1 MGCPEYL
8 LIYIIYTCAH
18 VLCISGYEI
27 INENICVHMDAGFIS
42 DM

>member
-1 MGCPEYL
+1 MSSPEYL
-8 LIYIIYTCAH
+8 LIYTY
-18 VLCISGYEI
+18 ISSYYEI